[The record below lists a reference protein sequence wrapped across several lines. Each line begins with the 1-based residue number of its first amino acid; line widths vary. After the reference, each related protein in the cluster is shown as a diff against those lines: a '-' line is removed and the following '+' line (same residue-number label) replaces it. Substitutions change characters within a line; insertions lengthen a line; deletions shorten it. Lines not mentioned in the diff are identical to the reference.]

1 MKILIATRNRGK
13 LREYAALLAGLPVEW
28 VTLDDAGVSTEVEE
42 TGSTFEQNA
51 LLKAEACAR
60 LSGLPALA
68 DDSGLE
74 VDALGGAPGVQSARY
89 AGPNASDA
97 DRYRLLLERMKNI
110 PDAQRSA
117 RFRCVVA
124 LYMPSG
130 EVYTAEG
137 VCEGRITHA
146 PRGTHGFGYDPVFF
160 VNECGMT
167 MAELAPEVK
176 NRVSHRARA
185 VQALRPQ
192 LAKLITPYDEDQA
205 ESAEV

>member
-1 MKILIATRNRGK
+1 MKILIATHNRGK
-13 LREYAALLAGLPVEW
+13 LREYAALLAGLPIEW
-28 VTLDDAGVSTEVEE
+28 VTLDDVGVSTEVEE

-51 LLKAEACAR
+51 LLKAEAYAR
-60 LSGLPALA
+60 LSGLPTLA

-89 AGPNASDA
+89 AGSDASDA
-97 DRYRLLLERMKNI
+97 DRYRLLLERMKNV

-124 LYMPSG
+124 LYIPGG

-137 VCEGRITHA
+137 ICEGRITHA
-146 PRGTHGFGYDPVFF
+146 PRGTYGFGYDPVFF
-160 VNECGMT
+160 VNECGVT
-167 MAELAPEVK
+167 MAELAPEIK
-176 NRVSHRARA
+176 NRISHRARA

-192 LAKLITPYDEDQA
+192 LAKLFMPSGEDRA
-205 ESAEV
+205 ERTES